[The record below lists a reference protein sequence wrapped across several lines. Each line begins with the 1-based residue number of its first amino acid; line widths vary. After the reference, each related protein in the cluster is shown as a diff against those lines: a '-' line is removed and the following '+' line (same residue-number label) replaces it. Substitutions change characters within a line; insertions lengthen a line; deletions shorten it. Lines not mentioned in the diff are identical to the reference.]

1 MSAGRR
7 FPAISVADAHARLT
21 APGSPFEIEE
31 VEIRGARQR
40 VWKRAPPTL
49 REAFQAGRAFGQRTF
64 LVYNDERASFES
76 FARAAL
82 AVSAE
87 LQRLGVRKGDRVAI
101 AMRNVP
107 EWPVA
112 FFGAVLVGA
121 IATPLNAWGTGPEL
135 EYGLTDSGAKVAFVD
150 RERLERV
157 FEHLPNCPALERVFV
172 SREGEEVAHP
182 LVARLEDLIGE
193 TNAWGELPDHPLPA
207 VDLAPDDA
215 FRLQK
220 DYYKRYG
227 STMRGMMIE
236 HGMEPDAF
244 LDFVHQIDHSPL
256 VPDPLLG
263 SAIEHL
269 PGRKLI
275 LTNGTRKH
283 ADAVMRR
290 LQIDQHFED
299 VFDIAAADLE
309 PKPLPQVYHRFLAR
323 HGVDP
328 ARAAMFEDLARNLE
342 VPHALG
348 MTTVLVVPEGTREVF
363 REDWELAGRDAAYV
377 DHVTDDL
384 AGFLRTIPPP
394 P

>member
-182 LVARLEDLIGE
+182 LVARLEDQL
-193 TNAWGELPDHPLPA
+193 
-207 VDLAPDDA
+207 
-215 FRLQK
+215 
-220 DYYKRYG
+220 
-227 STMRGMMIE
+227 
-236 HGMEPDAF
+236 
-244 LDFVHQIDHSPL
+244 
-256 VPDPLLG
+256 
-263 SAIEHL
+263 
-269 PGRKLI
+269 
-275 LTNGTRKH
+275 
-283 ADAVMRR
+283 
-290 LQIDQHFED
+290 
-299 VFDIAAADLE
+299 
-309 PKPLPQVYHRFLAR
+309 
-323 HGVDP
+323 GVDP
-328 ARAAMFEDLARNLE
+328 FTQSED
-342 VPHALG
+342 VYFPVTLG
-348 MTTVLVVPEGTREVF
+348 DF
-363 REDWELAGRDAAYV
+363 IKFYQDAA
-377 DHVTDDL
+377 
-384 AGFLRTIPPP
+384 A
-394 P
+394 